1 MSDKLKEVNCPNCG
15 HNLLDKNYDYNP
27 RKRLTILQLARN
39 KDLMREIRKVVQ
51 LIKKNV
57 TSDNSVLSEYYFMKR
72 IESIKDTVVRIG
84 MHRYLEG
91 HHVYGGKGFA
101 YLSRIIQYTETNS
114 ERQFELE
121 QKRLG
126 TLPKPQRKEDIN
138 G

>member
-27 RKRLTILQLARN
+27 RKRLTVLQLARN
-39 KDLMREIRKVVQ
+39 KDLMRKIRKVVQ

-72 IESIKDTVVRIG
+72 IESIKDTIVKLGI
-84 MHRYLEG
+84 HKYLEG